1 MISNTIES
9 YDQDAASK
17 HVIRA
22 LHAETFVFLASQ
34 HIVASIFSDNCY
46 HNDTII
52 NVKSDTWASLA
63 SRNNSYSKTSHNS
76 VAHQLI

>member
-1 MISNTIES
+1 MISDTIES

-17 HVIRA
+17 CVIRA
-22 LHAETFVFLASQ
+22 LHTETFVFLASQ

-52 NVKSDTWASLA
+52 NVKSDT
-63 SRNNSYSKTSHNS
+63 
-76 VAHQLI
+76 

>member
-1 MISNTIES
+1 MISDTIES

-17 HVIRA
+17 RVIRALHAETFVFLIRA

-34 HIVASIFSDNCY
+34 DIVASIFSDNCY

-52 NVKSDTWASLA
+52 NVKSDT
-63 SRNNSYSKTSHNS
+63 
-76 VAHQLI
+76 

>member
-1 MISNTIES
+1 MISDTIES

-17 HVIRA
+17 RVIRALHAETFVFLIRALHAETFVFLIRA

-52 NVKSDTWASLA
+52 NVKSDT
-63 SRNNSYSKTSHNS
+63 
-76 VAHQLI
+76 